1 MRYFLLFKFCIIASF
16 VVAQSDNCFSIKYN
30 FENKVT
36 IWPETSNQ
44 LHVFVNPKENT
55 QHSFITCPTR
65 GFKTVGSLEET
76 VPGADNEMLS
86 YFPLYDSLPY
96 IMFKN
101 YETKTIFHKEQE
113 FGDRTGNEF
122 IYTREDMTSNSW
134 KIQDSTKMI
143 DSIPCYLAS
152 IDFRC
157 RTYYAWFA
165 PSIPIF
171 CVPFKLPKLPGLVLE
186 MYSSDRELYY
196 YMTSIK
202 EVNCAKGAEFPMPP
216 EFSDPKIWSWTK
228 KKARCSKL
236 VEKVEARFAGTNFT
250 VKVIECF
257 DD

>member
-1 MRYFLLFKFCIIASF
+1 MRYFHLVLIIIFSVKLTAQQSDCFVVNYSF
-16 VVAQSDNCFSIKYN
+16 VNRVNN
-30 FENKVT
+30 L
-36 IWPETSNQ
+36 PERKNQ
-44 LHVFVNPKENT
+44 LVVFFNNQENT

-65 GFKTVGSLEET
+65 GFKTVGSLEEAL
-76 VPGADNEMLS
+76 PGEDNEMLS

-101 YETKTIFHKEQE
+101 YETKTIFHKEQQ

-122 IYTREDMTSNSW
+122 IYTQGEITSNSW
-134 KIQDSTKMI
+134 QMQDSTKMI

-196 YMTSIK
+196 YLTSFK
-202 EVNCAKGAEFPMPP
+202 EVNCAKGDDFPMPP

-228 KKARCSKL
+228 KKAHCSKL